1 MIQDTDQDILTGP
14 HFWSLCAE
22 QTVDAAKHK
31 ISAFQDMELVSCGT
45 IDMPANLYIVVYVY
59 NSDFHKDIP
68 YKATFTVNY
77 EYYSDSDLELLR
89 ENAYKE
95 FESLKAT
102 KIIATR

>member
-1 MIQDTDQDILTGP
+1 MIQDTDQDILAGS

-22 QTVDAAKHK
+22 QTVAAAKHK
-31 ISAFQDMELVSCGT
+31 ISVFQDMELEACGT

-59 NSDFHKDIP
+59 NSDVHKDIP
-68 YKATFTVNY
+68 YKATFTINY
-77 EYYSDSDLELLR
+77 EYYSDGDLELLR
-89 ENAYKE
+89 EYAYRE